1 MSSSKYPFLKH
12 PCPSGSEERFSHSLS
27 CHHSFHIG
35 ITPMGS
41 AVANLVSPLKGDD
54 SKKHLAPAFSCL
66 CQSANTECSRSVTIT
81 SPFK

>member
-12 PCPSGSEERFSHSLS
+12 PCQSGSEERFSHSLS

-41 AVANLVSPLKGDD
+41 AVAILVSPLKGND
-54 SKKHLAPAFSCL
+54 SKKTFS
-66 CQSANTECSRSVTIT
+66 T
-81 SPFK
+81 SIQQPMPVRKH